1 MPLLCAA
8 LLAIA
13 LAVSHPAHADFTG
26 RVVRVSDGDTLDV
39 LVKGRAVRV
48 RLARIDAPE
57 KKQAFGWQAH
67 QTLYSLTFH
76 KNVLVI
82 EAGHDHYGRT
92 VGTIY
97 LGRINVNQE
106 LVRRGMAW
114 ADRYHSGNPALL
126 HIEAEARRQK
136 RGLWANPSPEP
147 PWNFRKRKNGDRRN
161 WKNGN
166 RPNAVHLAK

>member
-1 MPLLCAA
+1 M
-8 LLAIA
+8 
-13 LAVSHPAHADFTG
+13 
-26 RVVRVSDGDTLDV
+26 
-39 LVKGRAVRV
+39 RV

-57 KKQAFGWQAH
+57 KRQAFGWQAH

-126 HIEAEARRQK
+126 HIEAEARALGK
-136 RGLWANPSPEP
+136 SFPGAALEFPETEK
-147 PWNFRKRKNGDRRN
+147 WGQTT
-161 WKNGN
+161 
-166 RPNAVHLAK
+166 